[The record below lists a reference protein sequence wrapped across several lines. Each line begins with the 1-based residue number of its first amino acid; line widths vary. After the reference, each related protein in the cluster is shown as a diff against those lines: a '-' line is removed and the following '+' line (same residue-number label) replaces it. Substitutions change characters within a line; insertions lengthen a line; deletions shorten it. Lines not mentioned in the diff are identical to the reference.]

1 MFIYDDARGHTQ
13 DNGAR
18 KYKKY
23 KVRKENNKNNH

>member
-1 MFIYDDARGHTQ
+1 MFIYDDARVIP